1 MSSNA
6 ENKAGD
12 PIQHV
17 IVFMLEN
24 RSFDH
29 MLGGLSGAIEGLDGI
44 PKAGEPVRSNR
55 DSDGNTYEQV
65 AGASRTLNYDP
76 KHELEHT
83 LAQLSKENSG
93 FVDDFARAYPLS
105 QTADR
110 AEIMKFFADGTLPVL
125 HALAKNF
132 MVCDKWYSSLPGPTW
147 PNRFF
152 VHSGTSIGRVSM
164 PEGILD
170 ANLHW
175 YDQTTL
181 YDRLN
186 EKNIEWRIYYGDIPQ
201 SLILVHQLEPENAAR
216 YFKIL
221 NFFRDVAGKASD
233 FPQYCFIEPPY
244 YQPGAADDHPPHD
257 VFEGERLLASI
268 YNAIRRN
275 DELWKTTLFVVL
287 CDEHGGFYDHVIPPA
302 AVPPDHYNEE
312 YSFDQLGLRVP
323 AILIS
328 PFVKRG
334 VAHTVFDHTSLLK
347 YLIDKWSLGPLGE
360 RAARANNIS
369 TLIQSTPV
377 PEDRLPEI
385 SGPLIPQDAGPQ
397 TQTYGQIVSRSQP
410 TLNAHQSA
418 LVGMTQLLES
428 MTDVAAED
436 IKGRTKRLVTGFD
449 GVVDVAVERSE
460 QFLSQQKQAAKS
472 A

>member
-1 MSSNA
+1 MPSATS
-6 ENKAGD
+6 KATQD

-17 IVFMLEN
+17 IVLMLEN

-29 MLGGLSGAIEGLDGI
+29 MLGGLSETILGLDGI
-44 PKAGEPVRSNR
+44 PKAGEPRRSNR
-55 DSDGNTYEQV
+55 DPDGNIFEQI

-76 KHELEHT
+76 RHELEHT
-83 LAQLSKENSG
+83 LNQLSNGNSG

-105 QTADR
+105 QANDR
-110 AEIMKFFADGTLPVL
+110 AEIMKYFADGTLPAL

-132 MVCDKWYSSLPGPTW
+132 AVCDKWFSSLPGPTW

-152 VHSGTSIGRVSM
+152 VHSGTSLGHVSM

-186 EKNIEWRIYYGDIPQ
+186 EKKIDWRIYYGDIPQ
-201 SLILVHQLEPENAAR
+201 SLILVHQLEPENSAR
-216 YFKIL
+216 YYKLL
-221 NFFRDVAGKASD
+221 NFFRDAAGPANE

-244 YQPGAADDHPPHD
+244 YQPGASDDHPPHD
-257 VFEGERLLASI
+257 VFEGERLLANI
-268 YNAIRRN
+268 YNSIRRN
-275 DELWKTTLFVVL
+275 DDLWKSCLFIVL

-328 PFVKRG
+328 PFVKSD
-334 VAHTVFDHTSLLK
+334 VIHTTFDHTSLLK
-347 YLIDKWSLGPLGE
+347 YLVDKWALGPLGE
-360 RAARANNIS
+360 RVARANTIAGSILSEPQPN
-369 TLIQSTPV
+369 
-377 PEDRLPEI
+377 RLPVI
-385 SGPLIPQDAGPQ
+385 ASPLVAQHAGPQ
-397 TQTYGQIVSRSQP
+397 KYGQILGRLQP
-410 TLNAHQSA
+410 SLNSHQSA

-428 MTDVAAED
+428 MTEVGAED
-436 IKGRTKRLVTGFD
+436 VKGRIKRLVTGFD
-449 GVVDVAVERSE
+449 GVVDVALERTE
-460 QFLSQQKQAAKS
+460 QFLKQQKQS
-472 A
+472 TNSS